1 MFDNFLVVGLC
12 ALNCQVITCLSANHL
27 LTFYLPLISILH
39 PNYSKETKE
48 TANFGGNLHRTPVKK
63 RSLKDPFDRECATGS
78 GFSDFFYTT
87 E

>member
-12 ALNCQVITCLSANHL
+12 TQLPSDYLPHL

-48 TANFGGNLHRTPVKK
+48 IANFGAYC
-63 RSLKDPFDRECATGS
+63 RSRVSTSALFSKLADCPNSLMVVFQSLDSFD
-78 GFSDFFYTT
+78 
-87 E
+87 